1 MTISS
6 AFLRDQS
13 ISLIELL
20 QLRAERQPEQIAF
33 TFLTDGET
41 EEARL
46 TYQELDRQARAIG
59 AQLQQQGAAGE
70 RVLLLFPPGLEYI
83 SAFFGCLYAVAVA
96 VPAYPPRRNRSLSR
110 LQAVVDD
117 AQAKL
122 AMTTS
127 AHLNR
132 FASWAADFQRLDG
145 LQWLATD
152 NIPSELS
159 EGWRR
164 PTLSGDSLAFL
175 QYTSGS
181 TADPKGVMV
190 SHRNLLYNEWMI
202 NQAFQLSARSIIVG
216 WLPLYHDMGLIGNM
230 LQTLY
235 AGARCIF
242 MSPTAF
248 LQSPARWLK
257 TISRY
262 RATVSG
268 GPNFAYD
275 LCARKIKVEQRAGL
289 DLSCWDVAFNGA
301 EPVRAET
308 LDRFAI
314 EFEPYGFRRT
324 SFRPCYGLAEA
335 TLIVSGSDCFSDQVI
350 RHFDAAALERHEV
363 LEVDEKR
370 PGENAKRLVSSGRI
384 PAQKVVIVNPQSLTE
399 CAPAEVGEIWVAGL
413 SVAHGYWNNPD
424 ATRQT
429 FQAQLADS
437 KEGPFLRTGDLG
449 FLSGGELF
457 VTGRIKDLIIIRG
470 RNHYPHDIELT
481 VERRL
486 PSRQPNSAAA
496 FSVEADGEERL
507 AVVSEVDARFH
518 TELDR
523 IISDVRQAISEEHE
537 LQAYSIALAPTGSIP
552 RTSSGKIRRR
562 ACRAHFLSHSLPV
575 VAEWSESAEREDH
588 GAFRNISF
596 KSIADVESW
605 LRSEVAVKLG
615 VKAGEIDT
623 QQPIA
628 RYGVDSLT
636 AIELTHSIE
645 RALGVNLSPTD
656 LFQSS
661 GLSQLAAQAFYSLQE
676 SPLNDQVPSAT
687 APEVRDGY
695 PLSYGQKA
703 LIFLHQLNPE
713 SPAYNIAQAVV
724 FRTDLDLAALRDSFQ
739 ELMDRH
745 AALRT
750 TFVAARSGIAQRIHD
765 HMEVCFRY
773 EDASMWNET
782 TLRGRLTEEAD
793 RPFDLGR
800 GPLLRLNVFLRPDR
814 KHVLLLVIHHIVADF
829 WSLAVMTHELGALYA
844 ARKRRMTAILPPLN
858 RQYVDYVLW
867 QQSALEGLEGEQNWG
882 YWQKQLTSL
891 PPALDLPADRPRPP
905 VQTYHGASYNFEFDA
920 TLTAALK
927 TFIRA
932 CDGTLHL
939 VLLTAFKALL
949 CRYTGQEDILV
960 GSPFSGREQAESAG
974 TVGFFVNTL
983 PLRTKLNG
991 NPSFKE
997 ALARVRETALA
1008 AFRHQNYPFPL
1019 LVERLQPERDP
1030 SRSPFFQVMFVTQK
1044 APVRGGRDLTALALG
1059 GAGARA
1065 SVGGIE
1071 FESLALERRSAQFD
1085 LTLSVA
1091 EVEENCVAASFQYN
1105 TDLFNAGAIERMA
1118 NHFENLLRGVIADP
1132 ERPLSELPLLTEIEQ
1147 EQILGQWNAAWM
1159 VYQADAGL
1167 GDLFTAQAERAPQ
1180 SVAVT
1185 FGDESLTY
1193 GELNQRANQIAHYLR
1208 RLGVGPES
1216 AVGLCLERSA
1226 EMVIAILGIIKV
1238 GGAYVPLN
1246 PDDPSERLSYILND
1260 SCAAVLLTKQRLL
1273 PNFAPGQVRVVCLDA
1288 DEGAIACQS
1297 RENLIVDVAAESA
1310 AYVIYT
1316 SGSTGK
1322 PKGVVVTHANVT
1334 RLFEATRQWFN
1345 FDSRDTW
1352 TLFHSCAFDFSVWEM
1367 WGALLH
1373 GGRLVIVPYL
1383 TSRSPEAFYEVLS
1396 GERVTVLNHTP
1407 SAFRQLMRAEAAA
1420 GAHKPLALR
1429 LIIFGGEA
1437 LEFQSLG
1444 PWLERHGD
1452 KCPQLV
1458 NMYGITETTVH
1469 VTYRRL
1475 RMPDLERGAGSM
1487 IGWAMPDL
1495 RVYILDRHQQLAPV
1509 GVPGEIYV
1517 GGAGLSRGYL
1527 NRADLTAERFIP
1539 DSFTA
1544 VEGARLYRSGDM
1556 AKYLPD
1562 GDMEY
1567 MGRIDQQ
1574 IKLRGFRIELGEI
1587 EYVLSQHP
1595 AIHEAVVNAR
1605 GEAPGAQNLVAYI
1618 VSHKQ
1623 KAPTVTDLRCFMEAS
1638 LPDYM
1643 IPSAFVFLDSIPLT
1657 SNGKVDRQAL
1667 PEPHTARPEL
1677 AETFAAPANQIES
1690 TLADVWAQV
1699 LKLERVGTQDNF
1711 FDLGGDSIRSIQ
1723 VKALAEERGLN
1734 FSLSQL
1740 FRYQT
1745 ISQLAREIGAGN
1757 EIDGLAPRPEP
1768 FTLCSAQDAAK
1779 TPPHVEDAY
1788 PLTKLQ
1794 AGLVFHSQHDRSYL
1808 SYVTSLRLR
1817 ARFDAAA
1824 MQAAAEQMV
1833 ARHQM
1838 LRTSFD
1844 LVNFSEPLQ
1853 LVHKSA
1859 ELQVGVEDL
1868 RGRPPSE
1875 VEETIAAWIESEM
1888 RARVDWTR
1896 PPLLRLQVHRRT
1908 DETFQ
1913 FTLCEPFFDG
1923 WSVASLLTEF
1933 FTRYFALLKGALLPV
1948 EPPAAS
1954 FRDYVALELAAVKS
1968 PEQQLYWERKLDG
1981 FAADRPIFLSRA
1993 NGDSDGLPIRR
2004 FHVNVSGEDS
2014 DALKELARSAGAPLK
2029 SVLLAAHLKV
2039 MSLMT
2044 AQEDVITGL
2053 LCNGRPEIKGGEQV
2067 LGIFLNAVPFRLPVT
2082 GGSWIDLARRA
2093 FAAEQELAP
2102 SRRYPLAEL
2111 QRRQGGRPLFETV
2124 FNFTHF
2130 HIYQGL
2136 EEIEG
2141 AQVLDAFASE
2151 QTYFDLTAQ
2160 FNLDHT
2166 TSHLRLALD
2175 FNAAALRADE
2185 VERIAGYYAQALAVM
2200 AANPLDHHGAQDL
2213 LSAAERQQILIE
2225 WNGSAIFPSASEC
2238 IHELFEQQAARTPAA
2253 IALIYGGECLTYERL
2268 NERANWLARYL
2279 RSLGVG
2285 PEALVGICVER
2296 SSDMVVG
2303 LLAVLKAGGAY
2314 VPLDPSYPAERLA
2327 FIMEDCKMRVALA
2340 SPRAM
2345 PCLPSSQARTV
2356 CFEIDG
2362 EAISRQREQNLER
2375 TALPQNLAY
2384 LIYTSGSTGQ
2394 PKGVAIQHASAVTLL
2409 RWARETFEPE
2419 DLYCALASTS
2429 ICFDLS
2435 VFELFV
2441 PLGFGGTVVL
2451 ADNVLQIPDLPAAD
2465 QITLINTVPS
2475 AMAELARSDGVP
2487 SAVRVVN
2494 LAGEPLSR
2502 RLAQQLYRTGTVKR
2516 VLNLYGPSEDTTYS
2530 TWAVVE
2536 MDEDL
2541 SPPIG
2546 RPIANTQAYLLDH
2559 NFQPGPA
2566 GVAAELYLGGD
2577 GLARGYY
2584 NRPDQTAARF
2594 IPDPFAAEPGR
2605 RMYRTGDLARYRY
2618 DGQLEF
2624 LGRLD
2629 HQVKIRGF
2637 RIELGEIETALRQHP
2652 NVRDAVVAATGEGD
2666 EKRLV
2671 AYMVSDHQAPITS
2684 LRLRDF
2690 LRTKLPSYAI
2700 PSLFVSM
2707 KALPLTPN
2715 GKVDRR
2721 RLPASLEEEETG
2733 AAWLKEPYVA
2743 PRTPVEEAL
2752 ASVWRQAL
2760 GVERV
2765 GVRNNFF
2772 ELGGDSIQA
2781 LQAVAKAGR
2790 EGIRLRTH
2798 DLFENPTIEKL
2809 ALVVTMASTRSADQ
2823 SPVTGPVLL
2832 TPIQRWFFEHDLPKP
2847 QHWNQAVL
2855 LEVSPDLSSEA
2866 LQEAARRLI
2875 SHHDALR
2882 MRFRN
2887 TETGWEQTAAPPG
2900 EEVAFSLYDLS
2911 REDGASRWTT
2921 LERLAT
2927 EAQASLNLAEG
2938 PLFRL
2943 ALFELGPHRGRRLL
2957 IVANH
2962 LVVDGVSFRVI
2973 LEDLQT
2979 ACDQLSRGAPVQFPP
2994 KTTSFQRWAQCL
3006 SEYARSSELLE
3017 EADYWL
3023 RQRGDD
3029 VDLPPVDHARGKNI
3043 ERFAQAVSAS
3053 LTEQETQLLLQHAP
3067 SVYHAQINDI
3077 LLTALALTMTNWTG
3091 RRSLLVDLEG
3101 HGREEVYDDVDV
3113 SRTVGWFTSVFP
3125 VRLDLGAADTPQAAL
3140 RVVKEQLRPI
3150 PHRGFGY
3157 GILRYLSQK
3166 DEVVTKLRSAQ
3177 RAGIRFNYLGQFD
3190 QVLTISGFF
3199 RPAWESYGQLYDQDG
3214 ERSHLLQIV
3223 GSVIGGRLR
3232 MNWTYSENFHR
3243 RETVESLARGF
3254 IEALRRLTVP
3264 GAADEAVGLSPSD
3277 FPEAELS
3284 QADFENLLAQL
3295 ASEQPA

>member
-1 MTISS
+1 
-6 AFLRDQS
+6 
-13 ISLIELL
+13 LIELL
-20 QLRAERQPEQIAF
+20 QLRAERQPERTAF

-41 EEARL
+41 EETRL
-46 TYQELDRQARAIG
+46 TYQELDRQARAVG

-83 SAFFGCLYAVAVA
+83 SAFFGCLYAGAVA

-122 AMTTS
+122 VLTTS

-132 FASWAADFQRLDG
+132 FASWAADFQRLG
-145 LQWLATD
+145 NLQWLATD

-159 EGWRR
+159 DGWRQ
-164 PTLSGDSLAFL
+164 PTLSGDSLALL

-190 SHRNLLYNEWMI
+190 SHGNLLYNEWMI
-202 NQAFQLSARSIIVG
+202 NQAFQLSARSIVVG

-235 AGARCIF
+235 AGACCIF

-335 TLIVSGSDCFSDQVI
+335 TLIVSGSDNFSDPVI
-350 RHFDAAALERHEV
+350 CHFDAAALERHEV
-363 LEVDEKR
+363 LEVDENS
-370 PGENAKRLVSSGRI
+370 PGENVKRLVSSGRI
-384 PAQKVVIVNPQSLTE
+384 SAQKVVIANPQSLTE
-399 CAPAEVGEIWVAGL
+399 CAPAEVGEIWVTGQ

-437 KEGPFLRTGDLG
+437 REGPFLRTGDLG

-486 PSRQPNSAAA
+486 PSRQSNSVAA

-507 AVVSEVDARFH
+507 ALVSEVDARFH

-537 LQAYSIALAPTGSIP
+537 LQAYSIALVKPGSIP

-562 ACRAHFLSHSLPV
+562 ACRAHFLSDSLPV
-575 VAEWSESAEREDH
+575 VAEWRESAESEDH
-588 GAFRNISF
+588 GAFQNISF
-596 KSIADVESW
+596 ESVADVEAW

-615 VKAGEIDT
+615 VKASEIDT
-623 QQPIA
+623 RQPIA

-636 AIELTHSIE
+636 AIELSHSIE
-645 RALGVNLSPTD
+645 SALRVKLSPTD

-676 SPLNDQVPSAT
+676 SPLNDRVSSAT

-703 LIFLHQLNPE
+703 LIFLHQLNSE

-724 FRTDLDLAALRDSFQ
+724 FRTGLDLTVLRDSFQ

-750 TFVAARSGIAQRIHD
+750 TFVAARSEIAQRIHD
-765 HMEVCFRY
+765 HMEVCFRF
-773 EDASMWNET
+773 EDASMCNEA
-782 TLRGRLTEEAD
+782 TLRNRLTEEAD

-829 WSLAVMTHELGALYA
+829 WSLAVIAHELGAIYA
-844 ARKRRMTAILPPLN
+844 ARNRRTAAILPPLN

-867 QQSALEGLEGEQNWG
+867 RQRALEGPEGELGWS
-882 YWQKQLTSL
+882 YWRKQLAAL

-939 VLLTAFKALL
+939 VLLTAFKVLL

-974 TVGFFVNTL
+974 TVGYFVNTL

-991 NPSFKE
+991 NPSFKA

-1008 AFRHQNYPFPL
+1008 AFRHQNFPFPL

-1030 SRSPFFQVMFVTQK
+1030 SRSPFFQVVFVTQK
-1044 APVRGGRDLTALALG
+1044 APARIGQDLTALALG
-1059 GAGARA
+1059 RAGALA

-1071 FESLALERRSAQFD
+1071 FESLALKRRSAQFD

-1118 NHFENLLRGVIADP
+1118 NHFEHLLRGVIADP
-1132 ERPLSELPLLTEIEQ
+1132 ERQLSELPLLTEIEQ
-1147 EQILGQWNAAWM
+1147 AQILSQWDTTRMA
-1159 VYQADAGL
+1159 YRSDARL
-1167 GDLFTAQAERAPQ
+1167 GDLFTARAERAPQ
-1180 SVAVT
+1180 SIAVT

-1208 RLGVGPES
+1208 QLGVGPES

-1226 EMVIAILGIIKV
+1226 EMVIAILGVIKA

-1260 SCAAVLLTKQRLL
+1260 SCASVLLTKRRLL
-1273 PNFAPGQVRVVCLDA
+1273 PHLAPCQAHVVCLDA

-1297 RENLIVDVAAESA
+1297 RENLIVDVAAESV

-1316 SGSTGK
+1316 SGSTGR
-1322 PKGVVVTHANVT
+1322 PKGVAVTHANVT

-1345 FDSRDTW
+1345 FDGRDTW

-1383 TSRSPEAFYEVLS
+1383 TSRSPEAFYEALS
-1396 GERVTVLNHTP
+1396 SECVTVLNQTP
-1407 SAFRQLMRAEAAA
+1407 SAFRQLMLAEAAA
-1420 GAHKPLALR
+1420 CAHKPLALR

-1444 PWLERHGD
+1444 PWLERHGHD
-1452 KCPQLV
+1452 DPKLV

-1475 RMPDLERGAGSM
+1475 RVADLERGSGSI
-1487 IGWAMPDL
+1487 IGQAIPDL

-1509 GVPGEIYV
+1509 GVPGEIFV

-1527 NRADLTAERFIP
+1527 NKADLTAERFIP
-1539 DSFTA
+1539 DTFTA
-1544 VEGARLYRSGDM
+1544 VEGARLYRSGDR

-1574 IKLRGFRIELGEI
+1574 IKLRGFRIEPGEI

-1595 AIHEAVVNAR
+1595 AVREAVVNAR
-1605 GEAPGAQNLVAYI
+1605 DEAPGAQNLVAYI

-1623 KAPTVTDLRCFMEAS
+1623 KAPTVTDLRRFMEAS

-1657 SNGKVDRQAL
+1657 SNGKVDRRAL
-1667 PEPHTARPEL
+1667 PEPDTARPEL

-1690 TLADVWAQV
+1690 TLAEIWAQV
-1699 LKLERVGTQDNF
+1699 LKIERVGTQDNF

-1723 VKALAEERGLN
+1723 VKALAEERGLS

-1779 TPPHVEDAY
+1779 TPPDVEDAY
-1788 PLTKLQ
+1788 PLAKLQ

-1824 MQAAAEQMV
+1824 MQEASEQMV

-1859 ELQVGVEDL
+1859 KLHVRVEDL

-1875 VEETIAAWIESEM
+1875 AEETIAAWIESEM

-1896 PPLLRLQVHRRT
+1896 PPLLRLHVHRRT

-1933 FTRYFALLKGALLPV
+1933 FTRYFALLKGASLPI
-1948 EPPAAS
+1948 EQPAAS
-1954 FRDYVALELAAVKS
+1954 FRDYVALELAAMKS

-1981 FAADRPIFLSRA
+1981 FAADRPMFLSRA
-1993 NGDSDGLPIRR
+1993 NGDSEGLPIRR
-2004 FHVNVSGEDS
+2004 FHVNVPGEDS
-2014 DALKELARSAGAPLK
+2014 DALKEMARAAGAPLK
-2029 SVLLAAHLKV
+2029 SVLIAAHLKV

-2053 LCNGRPEIKGGEQV
+2053 LCNGRPEIRDGETV
-2067 LGIFLNAVPFRLPVT
+2067 LGIFLNAVPFRLAVT
-2082 GGSWIDLARRA
+2082 GGSWLDLARRA

-2102 SRRYPLAEL
+2102 FRRYPLAEL
-2111 QRRQGGRPLFETV
+2111 QRRHGGRQLFETV

-2136 EEIEG
+2136 DEIEG
-2141 AQVLDAFASE
+2141 TQVLDAFASE

-2175 FNAAALRADE
+2175 FNAAALQSDD
-2185 VERIAGYYAQALAVM
+2185 VERIAGYYAQTLAVM
-2200 AANPLDHHGAQDL
+2200 AANPLDHHGAQCL
-2213 LSAAERQQILIE
+2213 LSAAERRQILIE
-2225 WNGSAIFPSASEC
+2225 WNGATVFPSASDC
-2238 IHELFEQQAARTPAA
+2238 IHELFERQAARTPAA
-2253 IALIYGGECLTYERL
+2253 IALIYGSECLTYERL
-2268 NERANWLARYL
+2268 NERANRLARYL
-2279 RSLGVG
+2279 LSLGVG
-2285 PEALVGICVER
+2285 PETLVGICIER
-2296 SSDMVVG
+2296 SDDMVVG
-2303 LLAVLKAGGAY
+2303 VLAVLKAGGAY

-2340 SPRAM
+2340 SQRAM

-2362 EAISRQREQNLER
+2362 EAISRQSEQNLER
-2375 TALPQNLAY
+2375 TTLPQNLAY

-2394 PKGVAIQHASAVTLL
+2394 PKGVAIQHASAVILL
-2409 RWARETFEPE
+2409 RWARETFGPE
-2419 DLYCALASTS
+2419 ELYRALASTS

-2441 PLGFGGTVVL
+2441 PLSFGGAVVL

-2475 AMAELARSDGVP
+2475 AMAELARSEGVP
-2487 SAVRVVN
+2487 STVRVVN

-2559 NFQPGPA
+2559 NLQPGPA

-2594 IPDPFAAEPGR
+2594 IPDPFAAPGS
-2605 RMYRTGDLARYRY
+2605 RMYKTGDLARYRH

-2637 RIELGEIETALRQHP
+2637 RIELGEIETTLRQHP
-2652 NVRDAVVAATGEGD
+2652 NIRDAVMSVTGEGD

-2671 AYMVSDHQAPITS
+2671 AYVVSDHQKPITS
-2684 LRLRDF
+2684 SQLRDF
-2690 LRTKLPSYAI
+2690 LHTKLPGYAI
-2700 PSLFVSM
+2700 PSVFVSM

-2721 RLPASLEEEETG
+2721 RLPESLEEEETG
-2733 AAWLKEPYVA
+2733 AVWLKEHYVA

-2752 ASVWRQAL
+2752 ASVWRQSL
-2760 GVERV
+2760 GIERV

-2781 LQAVAKAGR
+2781 LQVVAKAGR
-2790 EGIRLRTH
+2790 AGIRLRTH
-2798 DLFENPTIEKL
+2798 DLFENPTIENL
-2809 ALVVTMASTRSADQ
+2809 AQVVTLTSTHSADQ
-2823 SPVTGPVLL
+2823 SSVTGPVLL

-2855 LEVSPDLSSEA
+2855 LEVSPDLPSEI

-2882 MRFRN
+2882 MRFRKIGS
-2887 TETGWEQTAAPPG
+2887 EWEQMTAPPG
-2900 EEVAFSLYDLS
+2900 EEMAFSPHDLS
-2911 REDGASRWTT
+2911 RMDDAGQWRS

-2943 ALFELGPHRGRRLL
+2943 VLFELGAHRGRRLL
-2957 IVANH
+2957 IIANH

-2979 ACDQLSRGAPVQFPP
+2979 ACNQLSGGAPVQFPP
-2994 KTTSFQRWAQCL
+2994 KTTSFQRWAQRL
-3006 SEYARSSELLE
+3006 SEYARSSELLG

-3023 RQRGDD
+3023 RQRSDD
-3029 VDLPPVDHARGKNI
+3029 GGLPPVDHSRGKNI
-3043 ERFAQAVSAS
+3043 ERFAKTVSAS

-3067 SVYHAQINDI
+3067 SVYRAQINDI
-3077 LLTALALTMTNWTG
+3077 LLSALTLTITNWTG
-3091 RRSLLVDLEG
+3091 RPSLLVDLEG
-3101 HGREEVYDDVDV
+3101 HGREDVFDDVDV
-3113 SRTVGWFTSVFP
+3113 SRTVGWFTSIFP
-3125 VRLDLGAADTPQAAL
+3125 VRLDLGDADTPQAAL
-3140 RVVKEQLRPI
+3140 RVVKEQLRRI

-3157 GILRYLSQK
+3157 GILRYLCQK
-3166 DEVVTKLRSAQ
+3166 EELVTKLRSAQ

-3190 QVLTISGFF
+3190 QVLTISDFF
-3199 RPAWESYGQLYDQDG
+3199 RPAGESYGQLYDRDG
-3214 ERSHLLQIV
+3214 ERSHLLQVV

-3243 RETVESLARGF
+3243 RETVESLARDF
-3254 IEALRRLTVP
+3254 IEVLRRLTVP
-3264 GAADEAVGLSPSD
+3264 GAADESVGLSPSD

-3284 QADFENLLAQL
+3284 QADFEKLLAQL
-3295 ASEQPA
+3295 TREQPA